1 MTVEIDQTAGT
12 VNAAFELGDSV
23 RFSLS
28 FTTPGPTGADIPL
41 NLIGYTFAVT
51 LYLRTGAVDGSVTV
65 SSAIDGVILI
75 SFADTDIAKIDAGSS
90 VAYRLKWTT
99 PANVR
104 QTPVIG
110 EIAINNS
117 KGGSCAC

>member
-1 MTVEIDQTAGT
+1 MSVEIDQTAGT

-23 RFSLS
+23 RFSLT

-41 NLIGYTFAVT
+41 NLTGYTFAVT

-65 SSAIDGVILI
+65 ASATDGVVLV
-75 SFADTDIAKIDAGSS
+75 SFADSDIATLSAGSS

-110 EIAINNS
+110 EIAINS

>member
-23 RFSLS
+23 RFSLT
-28 FTTPGPTGADIPL
+28 FTTPGTTTDIPL
-41 NLIGYTFAVT
+41 NLTGYTFAVT